1 MTNTP
6 FTGFP
11 QQGPKFLADL
21 AENNDRDWFNENKK
35 VYLDSIVAP
44 AVAFTETLG
53 DRLQFISA
61 HIQYDTRTNGQ
72 GSLMRIYRDVRFSK
86 DKSPY
91 KTWVGIRFWEGAGKK
106 TECPGFFLWF
116 EAAGAGL
123 YTGMY
128 GFPKALLKAYREA
141 VADEE
146 LGSEL
151 DSALDAVREA
161 GDYKIGGEHYKK
173 VPRGFDPD
181 HPRADLLRH
190 NVIYASS
197 PRIGLDQLS
206 SPALVDLCMDHCQN
220 MAPLHHWLVKV
231 NRTLG
236 E

>member
-1 MTNTP
+1 MSVQ

-11 QQGPKFLADL
+11 QQGSKFLADL
-21 AENNDRDWFNENKK
+21 AENNDRDWFNENKQ

-61 HIQYDTRTNGQ
+61 HLQYDTRTNGQ

-106 TECPGFFLWF
+106 TECPGFFLWI
-116 EAAGAGL
+116 ESAAAGF

-128 GFPKALLKAYREA
+128 GFPKLLLKAYREA
-141 VADEE
+141 VEDDE
-146 LGSEL
+146 LGAEL
-151 DSALDAVREA
+151 ESAIAAVRASGAYE
-161 GDYKIGGEHYKK
+161 IGGEHYKK

-181 HPRADLLRH
+181 HPRADLLKY
-190 NVIYASS
+190 NAIYASS
-197 PRIGLDQLS
+197 PRIDLAKLG
-206 SPALVDLCMDHCQN
+206 SPALVDICMDHSEN
-220 MAPLHHWLVKV
+220 TAPLHRWLVKV
-231 NRTLG
+231 NQSLG
-236 E
+236 S